1 MPRRK
6 VERGER
12 SAAVRELLAQNPK
25 MPVKQIVS
33 TLAVRGLKVN
43 PNLVYALKTR
53 SRVKHRKQQRQQ
65 AVQAGR
71 NAGMANPVALVL
83 RVRQLAVE
91 AGGMKHLKELVDVLV
106 E

>member
-1 MPRRK
+1 M
-6 VERGER
+6 
-12 SAAVRELLAQNPK
+12 
-25 MPVKQIVS
+25 
-33 TLAVRGLKVN
+33 T
-43 PNLVYALKTR
+43 PNLVYALKTKAR
-53 SRVKHRKQQRQQ
+53 ARHRKQKRQQ

-91 AGGMKHLKELVDVLV
+91 AGGIKHLKQLVDVLA

>member
-6 VERGER
+6 RGQK
-12 SAAVRELLAQNPK
+12 SAAIRELLAQNPK
-25 MPVKQIVS
+25 TPVREIVS
-33 TLAVRGLKVN
+33 TLAGRGMKVN
-43 PNLVYALKTR
+43 PNLVYAIKST
-53 SRVKHRKQQRQQ
+53 SRARHRKQQRQQ

-91 AGGMKHLKELVDVLV
+91 AGGMRHLKQLVDVLA